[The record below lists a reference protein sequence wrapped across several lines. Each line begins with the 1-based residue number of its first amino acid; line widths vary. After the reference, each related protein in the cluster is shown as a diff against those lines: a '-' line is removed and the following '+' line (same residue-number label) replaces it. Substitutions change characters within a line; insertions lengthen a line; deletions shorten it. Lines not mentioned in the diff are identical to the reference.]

1 MDHKD
6 NDAHS
11 IDSIR
16 RRRFLGGAVTTA
28 AAAVTLGAS
37 PGYATGSDSRIQ
49 PLQKTANR
57 LRRNIN
63 SPDFPAQVTNT
74 YSLAVQRLLALPPED
89 PRNWYRLALTH
100 LLDCPHANWW
110 FLPWHRGY
118 IGWFERIC
126 REITQ
131 THDFAL
137 PYWDWTAFPNMPSQF
152 FQGVLDPAN
161 RAFFQSLND
170 FERVMKA
177 PLQASWNRLTTKQ
190 RTLLELRGYAS
201 FGQLWTVATKPQT
214 LLLGPRRLNASNPGL
229 PSNAKKLTSV
239 ESLRAALGP
248 RDFAGFGSG
257 RTTQHSIMG
266 EFGALEV
273 SHNIVHDSVG
283 GLMGDFMSP
292 CDPIFWLHHA
302 NIDRIWEEWIL
313 LQHAEGL
320 SELPSSSAFTV
331 WNAEPY
337 EFFVDASGLPV
348 TGYDSRRYAQ
358 ASTFEYSY
366 QGGTSTGLRPP
377 ITGYSSQRYT
387 GQVISANCTVENAAT
402 GKVSVPAPLLS
413 QLATGDASPVMISIT
428 LNSPRDPTEWYFD
441 VFLDADGSNVPEQQ
455 IGRFKAFGSHQH
467 TNDHGSGAF
476 SFVLPLGPAIQA
488 RYVAG
493 HLDVSKRLSFKITMQ
508 PVRGGIPP
516 VTVTCSDISVKM
528 S

>member
-16 RRRFLGGAVTTA
+16 RRRFLGGTAATA
-28 AAAVTLGAS
+28 AAALTWGVS
-37 PGYATGSDSRIQ
+37 PGYATGSGSHSQ
-49 PLQKTANR
+49 PLQTTANR

-63 SPDFPAQVTNT
+63 APDFPAQVINT
-74 YSLAVQRLLALPPED
+74 YALAVQRLLALPPED
-89 PRNWYRLALTH
+89 PRNWYRIALTH

-137 PYWDWTAFPNMPSQF
+137 PYWDWTAFPNMPQQF

-170 FERVMKA
+170 FERVMRA

-201 FGQLWTVATKPQT
+201 FAQLWADATKPQT

-229 PSNAKKLTSV
+229 PSNARKLTSV
-239 ESLRAALGP
+239 QSLRAALGP
-248 RDFAGFGSG
+248 RDFASFGSA

-302 NIDRIWEEWIL
+302 NIDRIWEEWML

-320 SELPSSSAFTV
+320 PELPSSSAFTV

-337 EFFVDASGLPV
+337 EFFVDALGHPV

-366 QGGTSTGLRPP
+366 QGGTSTGLRAPL
-377 ITGYSSQRYT
+377 TGYSNQRYT
-387 GQVISANCTVENAAT
+387 GQMISADCTVEKPAT
-402 GKVSVPAPLLS
+402 GNVSVPAPLLS
-413 QLATGDASPVMISIT
+413 QLAAGDASPVMISIT

-441 VFLDADGSNVPEQQ
+441 VLLDADGSNVREQQ

-467 TNDHGSGAF
+467 TNDHGSGDF
-476 SFVLPLGPAIQA
+476 SFVLPLGPAVQA
-488 RYVAG
+488 RYGAG
-493 HLDVSKRLSFKITMQ
+493 ELDVGRPLSFKITMQ
-508 PVRGGIPP
+508 PVRSGIPP
-516 VTVTCSDISVKM
+516 VTVTCSHISVKM